1 MTHNF
6 YNDLLFEKRSKAKYE
21 KAIKKF
27 FPSVLTWVEITD
39 LAEQKKGIDYLV
51 KLPGELVKVQ
61 FKIRKKNY
69 GDLLVEWKSIN
80 NNTSA
85 STAGWIEADDQQED
99 ILIYI
104 VPNHFYCLDYKKL
117 HNSWLVNKDS
127 WINSYKLP
135 PASNPNYQT
144 FNVGIPIEIL
154 TSSSLIISMWE
165 KEKKENE

>member
-1 MTHNF
+1 
-6 YNDLLFEKRSKAKYE
+6 LFEKRSKAKYE

-85 STAGWIEADDQQED
+85 STAGWIEADDQEED
-99 ILIYI
+99 VLIYI
-104 VPNHFYCLDYKKL
+104 VPKKIFEIDYKKL
-117 HNSWLVNKDS
+117 HKAWQENKEE
-127 WINSYKLP
+127 WIKKYKLP
-135 PASNPNYQT
+135 AAHNYSYDT
-144 FNVGIPIEIL
+144 YNLGLPIEIL
-154 TSSSLIISMWE
+154 SSASLIISVWE